1 MARLFVTDINLNKN
15 ELQNARIQG
24 LSSAP
29 LNPVN
34 GQIYYN
40 TSENKMYYYNGL
52 AAPDGP
58 WVSMSGS
65 DEVIQ
70 DVLNDTIIAGYG
82 ITKTYGDPAN
92 TLTLEIDT
100 TETADLTTA
109 QTLENKTLND
119 PVLKDRI
126 SFTDNTNTETMYI
139 EHSYT
144 GTNRI
149 VSTDDL
155 ALRSNDGDIILYP
168 GNDNGGTGKAYVH
181 WGNDATGSNPQ
192 NEITTAGNT
201 QILTNKTIG
210 DTLYFH
216 DSVTTGLEG
225 QILINPSN
233 DNFEITA
240 NVGNLDLTGL
250 NSVNVTANNGDIVLN
265 ADGWTYLNSV
275 ATDNAVVTAGAA
287 QTLTNKTLTSP
298 VVTDLHLNDSA
309 ITFEGSTADDYETT
323 LQVTNPSAD
332 REITLP
338 DATGTV
344 ALVENK
350 LHDFALATQSV
361 DLNNQ
366 KIVNL
371 AEPVDPQDAATKY
384 YVDSAVAGL
393 TWKRAVHLASSSNID
408 LSTDLIGV
416 VIDGHDPLSL
426 SDVGYRILL
435 TGQTTTSENG
445 IYELANSGGVLVAN
459 RTTDADTV
467 AELKGAAVFVMEG
480 ASYGATS
487 WVQAN
492 HYLTDLSGQTWEQ
505 FAGAS
510 DYTAGAGLVAD
521 GNVFNVGQGLG
532 ISVTANEVAID
543 TAVTAR
549 KYSATI
555 GNGSAT
561 SYTIT
566 HGLNNQFVV
575 TQVYQNSSPFALV
588 ETDVELTSPTQV
600 TVRFAVAPTADQY
613 IVNIIG

>member
-29 LNPVN
+29 LNPVT

-52 AAPDGP
+52 AAPNGP
-58 WVSMSGS
+58 WITMSGS

-70 DVLNDTIIAGYG
+70 DVVAEAIVAGYG
-82 ITKTYGDPAN
+82 LSKNYVDDPDGK
-92 TLTLEIDT
+92 LTLEIDT
-100 TETADLTTA
+100 SETADLTTA
-109 QTLENKTLND
+109 QTL
-119 PVLKDRI
+119 
-126 SFTDNTNTETMYI
+126 
-139 EHSYT
+139 
-144 GTNRI
+144 
-149 VSTDDL
+149 
-155 ALRSNDGDIILYP
+155 
-168 GNDNGGTGKAYVH
+168 
-181 WGNDATGSNPQ
+181 
-192 NEITTAGNT
+192 
-201 QILTNKTIG
+201 TNKTIQG
-210 DTLYFH
+210 SLNFK
-216 DSVTTGLEG
+216 DSGNTITGSIEAATG
-225 QILINPSN
+225 NITINSASG
-233 DNFEITA
+233 I
-240 NVGNLDLTGL
+240 DLTPTNGGTAKV
-250 NSVNVTANNGDIVLN
+250 NSDVIVTEQ
-265 ADGWTYLNSV
+265 
-275 ATDNAVVTAGAA
+275 AT

-298 VVTDLHLNDSA
+298 VVTDLHLDDSA
-309 ITFEGSTADDYETT
+309 ITFEGSIANGFETT
-323 LQVTNPSAD
+323 LQVTNPTDD

-350 LHDFALATQSV
+350 LHDFALATDSV
-361 DLNNQ
+361 NLNSQ
-366 KIVNL
+366 KIINL

-384 YVDSAVAGL
+384 YVDAAVAGL
-393 TWKRAVHLASSSNID
+393 TWKRAVHIASTVNVD
-408 LSTDLIGV
+408 LSADLVGV
-416 VIDGHDPLSL
+416 VIDGHDPLTL

-435 TGQTTTSENG
+435 AGQTDASQDG
-445 IYELANSGGVLVAN
+445 IYLLTDQAGVLVAV
-459 RTTDADTV
+459 RTTDADSV

-480 ASYGATS
+480 TSHGSTS

-492 HYLTDLSGQTWEQ
+492 HYLTDFAGQTWEQ

-532 ISVTANEVAID
+532 ISVTANAVAID
-543 TAVTAR
+543 TNVTAR

-561 SYTIT
+561 SYVVN
-566 HGLNNQFVV
+566 HALDNQFVV

-600 TVRFAVAPTADQY
+600 TIRFAVAPTTDQY

>member
-109 QTLENKTLND
+109 QTL
-119 PVLKDRI
+119 
-126 SFTDNTNTETMYI
+126 
-139 EHSYT
+139 
-144 GTNRI
+144 
-149 VSTDDL
+149 
-155 ALRSNDGDIILYP
+155 
-168 GNDNGGTGKAYVH
+168 
-181 WGNDATGSNPQ
+181 
-192 NEITTAGNT
+192 
-201 QILTNKTIG
+201 TNKTIG
-210 DTLYFH
+210 SGGLKFNDTGTDSTIYSGGADLTVYASNNLYLNTVTGDVVLQPDGIASVFGDRIVTENASQTVTNKTVGDTLYFNNGTAAGNISH
-216 DSVTTGLEG
+216 SGSDLTINASDDLTLNTETGNISLTPDG
-225 QILINPSN
+225 N
-233 DNFEITA
+233 A
-240 NVGNLDLTGL
+240 NV
-250 NSVNVTANNGDIVLN
+250 NGDVIV
-265 ADGWTYLNSV
+265 TEQ
-275 ATDNAVVTAGAA
+275 AA

-600 TVRFAVAPTADQY
+600 TIRFAVAPTTDQY

>member
-29 LNPVN
+29 LNPVT

-52 AAPDGP
+52 AAPNGP
-58 WVSMSGS
+58 WITMSGS

-70 DVLNDTIIAGYG
+70 DVVAEAIVAGYG
-82 ITKTYGDPAN
+82 LSKNYVDDPDGK
-92 TLTLEIDT
+92 LTLEIDT
-100 TETADLTTA
+100 SETADLTTA
-109 QTLENKTLND
+109 QTL
-119 PVLKDRI
+119 
-126 SFTDNTNTETMYI
+126 
-139 EHSYT
+139 
-144 GTNRI
+144 
-149 VSTDDL
+149 
-155 ALRSNDGDIILYP
+155 
-168 GNDNGGTGKAYVH
+168 
-181 WGNDATGSNPQ
+181 
-192 NEITTAGNT
+192 
-201 QILTNKTIG
+201 TNKTIQG
-210 DTLYFH
+210 SLNFK
-216 DSVTTGLEG
+216 DSGNTITGSIEAATG
-225 QILINPSN
+225 NITINSASG
-233 DNFEITA
+233 I
-240 NVGNLDLTGL
+240 DLTPTNGGTAKV
-250 NSVNVTANNGDIVLN
+250 NSDVIVTEQ
-265 ADGWTYLNSV
+265 
-275 ATDNAVVTAGAA
+275 AT

-298 VVTDLHLNDSA
+298 VVTDLHLDDSA
-309 ITFEGSTADDYETT
+309 ITFEGSVADGFETT
-323 LQVTNPSAD
+323 LQVTNPTDD

-350 LHDFALATQSV
+350 LHDFALATDSV
-361 DLNNQ
+361 NLNSQ
-366 KIVNL
+366 KIINL

-384 YVDSAVAGL
+384 YVDAAVAGL
-393 TWKRAVHLASSSNID
+393 TWKRAVHIASTVNVD
-408 LSTDLIGV
+408 LSADLVGV
-416 VIDGHDPLSL
+416 VIDGHDPLTL

-435 TGQTTTSENG
+435 AGQTDASQDG
-445 IYELANSGGVLVAN
+445 IYLLTDQAGVLVAV
-459 RTTDADTV
+459 RTTDADSV

-480 ASYGATS
+480 TSHGSTS

-492 HYLTDLSGQTWEQ
+492 HYLTDFAGQTWEQ

-532 ISVTANEVAID
+532 ISVTANAVAID
-543 TAVTAR
+543 TNVTAR

-561 SYTIT
+561 SYVVN
-566 HGLNNQFVV
+566 HALDNQFVV

-600 TVRFAVAPTADQY
+600 TIRFAVAPTTDQY

>member
-29 LNPVN
+29 LNPVT

-52 AAPDGP
+52 AAPNGP
-58 WVSMSGS
+58 WITMSGS

-70 DVLNDTIIAGYG
+70 DVVAEAILAGYG
-82 ITKTYGDPAN
+82 LSKNYVDDPDGK
-92 TLTLEIDT
+92 LTLEIDT
-100 TETADLTTA
+100 SETADLTTA
-109 QTLENKTLND
+109 QTL
-119 PVLKDRI
+119 
-126 SFTDNTNTETMYI
+126 
-139 EHSYT
+139 
-144 GTNRI
+144 
-149 VSTDDL
+149 
-155 ALRSNDGDIILYP
+155 
-168 GNDNGGTGKAYVH
+168 
-181 WGNDATGSNPQ
+181 
-192 NEITTAGNT
+192 
-201 QILTNKTIG
+201 TNKTIQG
-210 DTLYFH
+210 SLNFK
-216 DSVTTGLEG
+216 DSGNTITGSIEAATG
-225 QILINPSN
+225 NITINSASG
-233 DNFEITA
+233 I
-240 NVGNLDLTGL
+240 DLTPTNGGTAKV
-250 NSVNVTANNGDIVLN
+250 NSDVIVTEQ
-265 ADGWTYLNSV
+265 
-275 ATDNAVVTAGAA
+275 AT

-298 VVTDLHLNDSA
+298 VVTDLHLDDSA
-309 ITFEGSTADDYETT
+309 ITFEGSVADGFETT
-323 LQVTNPSAD
+323 LQVTNPTDD

-350 LHDFALATQSV
+350 LHDFALATDSV
-361 DLNNQ
+361 NLNSQ
-366 KIVNL
+366 KIINL

-384 YVDSAVAGL
+384 YVDAAVAGL
-393 TWKRAVHLASSSNID
+393 TWKRAVHIASTVNVD
-408 LSTDLIGV
+408 LSADLVGV
-416 VIDGHDPLSL
+416 VIDGHDPLTL

-435 TGQTTTSENG
+435 AGQTDASQDG
-445 IYELANSGGVLVAN
+445 IYLLTDQAGVLVAV
-459 RTTDADTV
+459 RTTDADSV

-480 ASYGATS
+480 TSHGSTS

-492 HYLTDLSGQTWEQ
+492 HYLTDFAGQTWEQ

-532 ISVTANEVAID
+532 ISVTANAVAID
-543 TAVTAR
+543 TNVTAR

-561 SYTIT
+561 SYVVN
-566 HGLNNQFVV
+566 HALDNQFVV

-600 TVRFAVAPTADQY
+600 TIRFAVAPTTDQY

>member
-29 LNPVN
+29 LNPVT

-52 AAPDGP
+52 AAPNGP
-58 WVSMSGS
+58 WITMSGS

-70 DVLNDTIIAGYG
+70 DVVAEAIVAGYG
-82 ITKTYGDPAN
+82 LSKNYVDDPDGK
-92 TLTLEIDT
+92 LTLEIDT
-100 TETADLTTA
+100 SETADLTTA
-109 QTLENKTLND
+109 QTL
-119 PVLKDRI
+119 
-126 SFTDNTNTETMYI
+126 
-139 EHSYT
+139 
-144 GTNRI
+144 
-149 VSTDDL
+149 
-155 ALRSNDGDIILYP
+155 
-168 GNDNGGTGKAYVH
+168 
-181 WGNDATGSNPQ
+181 
-192 NEITTAGNT
+192 
-201 QILTNKTIG
+201 TNKTIQG
-210 DTLYFH
+210 SLNFK
-216 DSVTTGLEG
+216 DSGNTITGSIEAATG
-225 QILINPSN
+225 NITINSASG
-233 DNFEITA
+233 I
-240 NVGNLDLTGL
+240 DLTPTNGGTAKV
-250 NSVNVTANNGDIVLN
+250 NSDVIVTEQ
-265 ADGWTYLNSV
+265 
-275 ATDNAVVTAGAA
+275 AT

-298 VVTDLHLNDSA
+298 VVTDLHLDDSA
-309 ITFEGSTADDYETT
+309 ITFEGSIANGFETT
-323 LQVTNPSAD
+323 LQVTNPTDD

-350 LHDFALATQSV
+350 LHDFALATDSV
-361 DLNNQ
+361 NLNSQ
-366 KIVNL
+366 KIINL

-384 YVDSAVAGL
+384 YVDAAVAGL
-393 TWKRAVHLASSSNID
+393 TWKRAVHIASTVNVD
-408 LSTDLIGV
+408 LSADLVGV
-416 VIDGHDPLSL
+416 VIDGHDPLTL

-435 TGQTTTSENG
+435 AGQTDASQDG
-445 IYELANSGGVLVAN
+445 IYLLTDQAGVLVAV
-459 RTTDADTV
+459 RTTDADSV

-480 ASYGATS
+480 TNHGSTS

-492 HYLTDLSGQTWEQ
+492 HYLTDFAGQTWEQ

-532 ISVTANEVAID
+532 ISVTANAVAID
-543 TAVTAR
+543 TNVTAR

-561 SYTIT
+561 SYVVN
-566 HGLNNQFVV
+566 HALDNQFVV

-600 TVRFAVAPTADQY
+600 TIRFAVAPTTDQY

>member
-29 LNPVN
+29 LNPVT

-52 AAPDGP
+52 AAPNGP
-58 WVSMSGS
+58 WITMSGS

-70 DVLNDTIIAGYG
+70 DVVAEAILAGYG
-82 ITKTYGDPAN
+82 LSKNYVDDPDGK
-92 TLTLEIDT
+92 LTLEIDT
-100 TETADLTTA
+100 SETADLTTA
-109 QTLENKTLND
+109 QTL
-119 PVLKDRI
+119 
-126 SFTDNTNTETMYI
+126 
-139 EHSYT
+139 
-144 GTNRI
+144 
-149 VSTDDL
+149 
-155 ALRSNDGDIILYP
+155 
-168 GNDNGGTGKAYVH
+168 
-181 WGNDATGSNPQ
+181 
-192 NEITTAGNT
+192 
-201 QILTNKTIG
+201 TNKTIQG
-210 DTLYFH
+210 SLNFK
-216 DSVTTGLEG
+216 DSGNTITGSIEAATG
-225 QILINPSN
+225 NITINSASG
-233 DNFEITA
+233 I
-240 NVGNLDLTGL
+240 DLTPTNGGTAKV
-250 NSVNVTANNGDIVLN
+250 NSDVIVTEQ
-265 ADGWTYLNSV
+265 
-275 ATDNAVVTAGAA
+275 AT

-298 VVTDLHLNDSA
+298 VVTDLHLDDSA
-309 ITFEGSTADDYETT
+309 ITFEGSIANGFETT
-323 LQVTNPSAD
+323 LQVTNPTDD

-350 LHDFALATQSV
+350 LHDFALATDSV
-361 DLNNQ
+361 NLNSQ
-366 KIVNL
+366 KIINL

-384 YVDSAVAGL
+384 YVDAAVAGL
-393 TWKRAVHLASSSNID
+393 TWKRAVHIASTVNVD
-408 LSTDLIGV
+408 LSADLVGV
-416 VIDGHDPLSL
+416 VIDGHDPLTL

-435 TGQTTTSENG
+435 AGQTDASQDG
-445 IYELANSGGVLVAN
+445 IYLLTDQAGVLVAV
-459 RTTDADTV
+459 RTTDADSV

-480 ASYGATS
+480 TSHGSTS

-492 HYLTDLSGQTWEQ
+492 HYLTDFAGQTWEQ

-532 ISVTANEVAID
+532 ISVTANAVAID
-543 TAVTAR
+543 TNVTAR

-561 SYTIT
+561 SYVVN
-566 HGLNNQFVV
+566 HALDNQFVV

-600 TVRFAVAPTADQY
+600 TIRFAVAPTTDQY

>member
-29 LNPVN
+29 LNPVT

-100 TETADLTTA
+100 SETADLTTA
-109 QTLENKTLND
+109 QT
-119 PVLKDRI
+119 
-126 SFTDNTNTETMYI
+126 
-139 EHSYT
+139 
-144 GTNRI
+144 
-149 VSTDDL
+149 
-155 ALRSNDGDIILYP
+155 
-168 GNDNGGTGKAYVH
+168 
-181 WGNDATGSNPQ
+181 
-192 NEITTAGNT
+192 
-201 QILTNKTIG
+201 LTNKTIG
-210 DTLYFH
+210 DTLYFNNGTAAGNISH
-216 DSVTTGLEG
+216 SGSDLTINASDDLTLNTETGNISLTPDG
-225 QILINPSN
+225 N
-233 DNFEITA
+233 A
-240 NVGNLDLTGL
+240 NV
-250 NSVNVTANNGDIVLN
+250 NGDVIVTEQ
-265 ADGWTYLNSV
+265 AS
-275 ATDNAVVTAGAA
+275 

-309 ITFEGSTADDYETT
+309 ITFEGSTENDYETT

-332 REITLP
+332 REITIP

-366 KIVNL
+366 KIINL

-393 TWKRAVHLASSSNID
+393 TWKRAVHLIATTNVD
-408 LSTDLIGV
+408 LTGATNTL
-416 VIDGHDPLSL
+416 VIDGHEALTQAEGD
-426 SDVGYRILL
+426 GYRILL
-435 TGQTTTSENG
+435 AGQTTASEDG
-445 IYELANSGGVLVAN
+445 IYVYNDNGTTYTLTRS
-459 RTTDADTV
+459 TDADSFS
-467 AELKGAAVFVMEG
+467 ELKGAAVFVMEG
-480 ASYGATS
+480 SSYGSTS

-492 HYLTDLSGQTWEQ
+492 HYLTNFDNQEWDQ

-561 SYTIT
+561 SYVIN

-600 TVRFAVAPTADQY
+600 TIRFSVAPTADQY